1 MLEFS
6 IKGKKWQ
13 GIRSDAKFVQ
23 GELTDSLVEILPHI
37 EQLVESTRTK
47 EEIQIQEIIEF
58 AEMLPDGN
66 MKDKYMA
73 MYSDIFTDNEDV
85 I

>member
-23 GELTDSLVEILPHI
+23 GDLTDELVEIFPHI
-37 EQLVESTRTK
+37 EQLVESTKTK
-47 EEIQIQEIIEF
+47 EEVQIQEIIDF
-58 AEMLPDGN
+58 AEMLPDGD
-66 MKDKYMA
+66 MKDKYMT
-73 MYSDIFTDNEDV
+73 MYPDIFTNNEDV

>member
-23 GELTDSLVEILPHI
+23 GDLTDELVEILPHK
-37 EQLVESTRTK
+37 EELVESTKTK
-47 EEIQIQEIIEF
+47 EEVQIQEIIEF
-58 AEMLPDGN
+58 AEMLPEGDV
-66 MKDKYMA
+66 KDKYMA
-73 MYSDIFTDNEDV
+73 MYPDIFTNNEDV